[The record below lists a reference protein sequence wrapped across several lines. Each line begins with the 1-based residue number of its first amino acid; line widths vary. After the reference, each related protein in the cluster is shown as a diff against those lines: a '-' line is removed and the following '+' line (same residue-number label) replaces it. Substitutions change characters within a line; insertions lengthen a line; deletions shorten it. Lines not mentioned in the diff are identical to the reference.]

1 MKAANLRVLMTSIP
15 SFSKRFTKAFI
26 QKIVNPVPNM
36 AISGSSNS
44 AVNKDMMSKI
54 WINGGYNYLIE

>member
-1 MKAANLRVLMTSIP
+1 MKTANLRKLMTSIP

-44 AVNKDMMSKI
+44 AVNKDMSKI